1 MKSIKKLFN
10 SYAMICIVLALVC
23 IVLMIFNLYIMHET
37 RVYVFGGYEDGITI
51 MDGTIFTSLRTN
63 RFSSSNILYN
73 KEDCVLTQYRIG
85 YYIGDTQLSVVSN
98 ENSDLTEIS
107 LVELLKN
114 TDFSFTESHQNAMYF
129 NHIMLKRIDDLTFR
143 ISGLT
148 SKNEEISIAIPLN
161 VTKIS

>member
-1 MKSIKKLFN
+1 MKSIKKIFN
-10 SYAMICIVLALVC
+10 SYAMICVILSLVC

-37 RVYVFGGYEDGITI
+37 RMYVFGGYEEGITI

-73 KEDCVLTQYRIG
+73 KEDYVLTEFRIG
-85 YYIGDTQLSVVSN
+85 YYIDDIELSVVTN
-98 ENSDLTEIS
+98 ENSDLSEVS
-107 LVELLKN
+107 LIELINN
-114 TDFSFTESHQNAMYF
+114 TDFSFTETHKNAMYF
-129 NHIMLKRIDDLTFR
+129 NHNMLKSINDLTFR

-148 SKNEEISIAIPLN
+148 SKNEEINIVIPLN